1 MARTPRQ
8 LINEARGRL
17 GSDSLSF
24 DAFSLGA
31 STAADG
37 LNAYNR
43 VIEEFKYNSVD
54 LQYGDVHTTVSI
66 LDSTNEVLISAL
78 TDPVDVD
85 LIKYLKY
92 TDTTGSNNKLVNIKL
107 ISTERAKELEALQPN
122 EGAPRFYYIDQGSVY
137 TVPTVD
143 QNYTLNIG
151 YQKEVTPVTA
161 SGVDTEVTFSQK
173 WEKVA
178 IDGIEAY
185 LKDRYRHSDAKKA
198 VADFETK
205 LRNTCRLLNK
215 WNKKKAGIKRIR
227 STTRKRTRRIF

>member
-17 GSDSLSF
+17 GSDHLSF

-31 STAADG
+31 STAIDG

-43 VIEEFKYNSVD
+43 TIEEFKYNSVD
-54 LQYGDVHTTVSI
+54 LQYGDVHTTVQV
-66 LDSTNEVLISAL
+66 LDSTNEVRISDL
-78 TDPVDVD
+78 TDPADID
-85 LIKYLKY
+85 MIKYLKY
-92 TDTTGSNNKLVNIKL
+92 TDTTGTNNRLVNIKL
-107 ISTERAKELEALQPN
+107 ISTERAKELEALNPT
-122 EGAPRFYYIDQGSVY
+122 EGSPRFYYIDQGNVY
-137 TVPTVD
+137 VIPTVD
-143 QNYTLNIG
+143 QDYTLNIG
-151 YQKEVTPVTA
+151 YQKEVTPTTA
-161 SGVDTEVTFSQK
+161 SAVDTAVTFSQK

-198 VADFETK
+198 VMDFETK

-215 WNKKKAGIKRIR
+215 WSKKKAGMKRYK
-227 STTRKRTRRIF
+227 SVTRRRARRIF